1 LGGAGAGEWERLNEV
16 LRIGLKKAAP
26 PLPPHVGRSF
36 FLSPEPL
43 TPIDNN
49 PPDESSIRHGGGQD
63 IDRAPKGDP
72 THHHTKERVRTQRT
86 TTHPNPIPTS
96 QKNRRPLKE
105 LYQMPP
111 DPTGDHSDAT
121 CGQITRHKPT
131 GSPVA
136 VRLAQALCR
145 PTARRLTH
153 GAPPSPASKSTTA
166 STLSPAPITERWT

>member
-1 LGGAGAGEWERLNEV
+1 LNEV

-49 PPDESSIRHGGGQD
+49 PPDKSSIRHGGGKTSTGH
-63 IDRAPKGDP
+63 RRGTP
-72 THHHTKERVRTQRT
+72 HT
-86 TTHPNPIPTS
+86 TTQKSASGPNELRPPPKDPNPTS

>member
-1 LGGAGAGEWERLNEV
+1 MGGAGAGEWERLNEV

-49 PPDESSIRHGGGQD
+49 PPDESSIRTARGGKTSTGH
-63 IDRAPKGDP
+63 RRGTP
-72 THHHTKERVRTQRT
+72 HT
-86 TTHPNPIPTS
+86 TTQKSASGPNEQRPPPKDPNPTS
-96 QKNRRPLKE
+96 QRTLPDASRPHRGSQRRAGRSRGTSPR
-105 LYQMPP
+105 
-111 DPTGDHSDAT
+111 AA
-121 CGQITRHKPT
+121 
-131 GSPVA
+131 PVA

-166 STLSPAPITERWT
+166 STLSPAPITERWM